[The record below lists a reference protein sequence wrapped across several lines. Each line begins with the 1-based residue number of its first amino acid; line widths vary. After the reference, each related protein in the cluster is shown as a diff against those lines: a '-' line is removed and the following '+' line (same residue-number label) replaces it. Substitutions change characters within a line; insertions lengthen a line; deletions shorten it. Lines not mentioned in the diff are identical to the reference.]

1 MNNMKLL
8 NVQSLDLD
16 KRLEYF
22 IRKVADTELIWGSYG
37 DNGWLLLSD
46 ENGRKIVPFWPE
58 REFVNEYN
66 ITHKYEYFPKEMDLY
81 YFLNKWINGLTKDKI
96 DIAVFPVMKKE
107 SFIITPLELKVLL
120 EDELEQYE

>member
-8 NVQSLDLD
+8 NIQSLDPI

-22 IRKVADTELIWGSYG
+22 IRKIADYELIWGSYG

-58 REFVNEYN
+58 KEFVNAYN
-66 ITHKYEYFPKEMDLY
+66 VNHKYEYIPKKIDLY
-81 YFLNKWINGLTKDKI
+81 YFLDKWINGLTKDKI
-96 DIAVFPVMKKE
+96 DIVVFPVMEKK
-107 SFIITPLELKVLL
+107 SLIVTPLELKVLL
-120 EDELEQYE
+120 GNELEQYE

>member
-8 NVQSLDLD
+8 NVQSLDPD

-22 IRKVADTELIWGSYG
+22 IRKVADTELIWGSHG